1 MLTPRTEYANVRMA
15 MYGLN
20 EETNT
25 FTKLTG
31 YITFDE
37 EGRVIELEKEN
48 EKIKIEYQGVPSGN
62 GTGTIYR
69 Q

>member
-1 MLTPRTEYANVRMA
+1 MLTPRTDYANVKMA
-15 MYGLN
+15 LYGLD
-20 EETNT
+20 EVTNT

-37 EGRVIELEKEN
+37 QGRVIELEKEN
-48 EKIKIEYQGVPSGN
+48 EKIKIGYQGVPSED